1 MIALSAVFGVLLGLA
16 VGSFLN
22 VVIYRVPA
30 GVSVVNPPSQCP
42 RCGTT
47 IRNRHNVPVL
57 GWVVLRGRCYDCAEP
72 ISARYP
78 LIEALT
84 GVLFGVVVAV
94 LLALHLGAA
103 VAAYLLLVSLAV
115 VLVAARVDHASL
127 PRGFVAGGV
136 AGVTALLV
144 VPLLAGG
151 VSWPVATI
159 GVALVGIIVAAT
171 RAPASAYRA

>member
-1 MIALSAVFGVLLGLA
+1 MIALSAAFGVLLGLA

-30 GVSVVNPPSQCP
+30 GVSVANPSSRCP

-57 GWVVLRGRCYDCAEP
+57 GWVVLHGRCYDCAEP

-84 GVLFGVVVAV
+84 GVLFGAVVTV

-103 VAAYLLLVSLAV
+103 VAGYLLLVALAV
-115 VLVAARVDHASL
+115 VLVAVRADHESL
-127 PRGFVAGGV
+127 PRGFVVGGV
-136 AGVTALLV
+136 AGVVALLV
-144 VPLLAGG
+144 VPLLAGDA
-151 VSWPVATI
+151 SWPVATI
-159 GVALVGIIVAAT
+159 GVALIGIIVAVT
-171 RAPASAYRA
+171 STPARAYRD